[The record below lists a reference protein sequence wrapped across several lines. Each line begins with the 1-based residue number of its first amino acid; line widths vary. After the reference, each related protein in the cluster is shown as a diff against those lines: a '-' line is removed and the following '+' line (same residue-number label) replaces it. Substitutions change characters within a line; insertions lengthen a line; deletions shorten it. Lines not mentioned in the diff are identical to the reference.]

1 MAGAQ
6 SSNHT
11 GSYCSHWPFHHLVP
25 VIATM
30 EKPHITPAPP
40 SPDPIYRVGLRVNLV
55 ETGILPYFLGVLPSA
70 SPSL

>member
-11 GSYCSHWPFHHLVP
+11 GPYCSHRPFHHLVP

-30 EKPHITPAPP
+30 EKPHITRLPHLQTP
-40 SPDPIYRVGLRVNLV
+40 SRVGLRVNLV
-55 ETGILPYFLGVLPSA
+55 ETRILPYFLGSPVLPQ
-70 SPSL
+70 SL